1 MNFCKLLLNTVY
13 IGPILP
19 IIRCFEKKK
28 KEEGVLGSELEI
40 LKRVSTFKTNFNMCI
55 ITHHKKLRRC
65 AIIKTHL
72 LGMQKKSCVNT
83 LFTNQF
89 PSRKSQ

>member
-28 KEEGVLGSELEI
+28 KKKKGVLGSELEI
-40 LKRVSTFKTNFNMCI
+40 LKRVSTFKTNFNKCI

-65 AIIKTHL
+65 TIIKHT
-72 LGMQKKSCVNT
+72 C
-83 LFTNQF
+83 
-89 PSRKSQ
+89 